1 MMMKRNEQ
9 RVRTRALEFRGGEE
23 GLFLN
28 KELV

>member
-1 MMMKRNEQ
+1 MKMKRNEQ
-9 RVRTRALEFRGGEE
+9 SVRTRALEFRGDEE

>member
-9 RVRTRALEFRGGEE
+9 SVRTRALESRGDEV